1 MSEHF
6 DTLETRPPGQ
16 RESALLNQLPNY
28 VEHAIKN
35 TAYYRDVLQ
44 SFDPQ
49 QINSRDALAR
59 LPLTRKAALVS
70 LQAQQAPFGGL
81 AAIPVSSMVRVFQS
95 PGPIYEPQGEAGDH
109 WRMSRALFAAGVR
122 AGELVHVGFSYHLTP
137 GGWMADAAARALGCA
152 VFPAGTGNTELQL
165 AAMQQLQ
172 PTAYCGTPSLLKIL
186 IDKAAAQKQK
196 RLSVRHAL
204 VSGEA
209 CSPSLK
215 AWFAEHGVA
224 VFECYATAELGLI
237 AYETPA
243 REGLVVDE
251 GVLLELVDPQT
262 GQPVPEGET
271 GEIAVTL
278 FSPAYPLI
286 RLATGDLSAALPGTS
301 PCGRTNM
308 RIKGWLGRADQTV
321 KVRGMFVYPQQVAQV
336 IRRHPELTRAR
347 LIVGQQNHLDELA
360 IHCETIYPGDT
371 LAQAVVGSVRDIC
384 KLRAEVV
391 FCPPGS
397 MPDDGKLIDDQR
409 QLN

>member
-1 MSEHF
+1 MTEHF
-6 DTLETRPPGQ
+6 DSLETRTPATRDQ
-16 RESALLNQLPNY
+16 AVFTQLPSY
-28 VEHAIKN
+28 IEHAIKH
-35 TAYYRDVLQ
+35 TSHYREHFKGV
-44 SFDPQ
+44 DPEA
-49 QINSRDALAR
+49 IRSRDALAS
-59 LPLTRKAALVS
+59 LPLTRKADLIG
-70 LQAQQAPFGGL
+70 LQQAQPPLGGL
-81 AAIPVSSMVRVFQS
+81 AAAQLSAMVRLFQS
-95 PGPIYEPQGEAGDH
+95 PGPIYEPQGEVGDH
-109 WRMSRALFAAGVR
+109 WRMARALFAAGVR

-186 IDKAAAQKQK
+186 IDKAIALKQK

-209 CSPSLK
+209 CPAGLK

-237 AYETPA
+237 AYETIA

-251 GVLLELVDPQT
+251 GVLLELVDPHT
-262 GQPVPEGET
+262 GQPVPPGET
-271 GEIAVTL
+271 GEVAVTL
-278 FSPAYPLI
+278 FNPVYPLI
-286 RLATGDLSAALPGTS
+286 RFATGDLSASLPGVS

-336 IRRHPELTRAR
+336 VARHQEITRAR
-347 LIVGQQNHLDELA
+347 LVVLRHQHLDELS
-360 IHCETIYPGDT
+360 IHCETIYPSDE
-371 LAQAVVGSVRDIC
+371 LAQRVTNSVRDVC
-384 KLRAEVV
+384 KLRADVV
-391 FCPPGS
+391 FSQPGAL
-397 MPDDGKLIDDQR
+397 PDDGRLIDDQR
-409 QLN
+409 HLH